1 MLYFLE
7 SYIYY
12 FFSVYLDS
20 IPNSNTTAA
29 STINSSYT
37 PTTYVKVLRWLILVQ
52 TIWAQLQLKEV

>member
-37 PTTYVKVLRWLILVQ
+37 PTTYVKVLR
-52 TIWAQLQLKEV
+52 